1 MCSLKYHHNPIHFIF
16 LYWFFTT
23 VQIKWISS
31 SLFIILFGYG
41 VNTKSMSGPWIED
54 WNSSDDILMIQLLCF
69 CFTGATVA
77 PYASYQY
84 LWNPSFSCRGE
95 NSWNSLL
102 GGECEWIAAGWV
114 LLALGQRFPQL
125 CLLDRTW
132 FRAVLQVLK
141 MEHCGSNCCWYSWLI
156 KMDQELSF
164 LAWKEGLQQGNP
176 AFLKIMLSLQD

>member
-1 MCSLKYHHNPIHFIF
+1 MCSLEYHHNPNHSIF

-23 VQIKWISS
+23 LQIKWISS

-41 VNTKSMSGPWIED
+41 VIQNPWVVRE
-54 WNSSDDILMIQLLCF
+54 LKTGIQVMTFSWFSCSVSVSF
-69 CFTGATVA
+69 GATQA

-102 GGECEWIAAGWV
+102 GGECEWITAGWV
-114 LLALGQRFPQL
+114 LLAVGQRFPQL

-132 FRAVLQVLK
+132 FRVLQVLK
-141 MEHCGSNCCWYSWLI
+141 MENCGSSCFDVRDL
-156 KMDQELSF
+156 
-164 LAWKEGLQQGNP
+164 WKRSKEVQASYYLPERKDCSREIQLP
-176 AFLKIMLSLQD
+176 LK